1 MENMD
6 KQNERREVKVPLTL
20 HELGELLGLQPGQL
34 VQQVYV
40 RHDPEI
46 VWVLVE
52 GGPELPPPFQ
62 SWPGGPPSTRH
73 NGGEPPVLALR
84 DLAGR
89 SAAAEPQALRLVEP
103 AKGDGRGSDSGD

>member
-1 MENMD
+1 MD
-6 KQNERREVKVPLTL
+6 QDERREVKVPLTL
-20 HELGELLGLQPGQL
+20 QQLGELLGLNPGQL

-52 GGPELPPPFQ
+52 GGAELPPPFQ
-62 SWPGGPPSTRH
+62 SWPGGPPSTRQ
-73 NGGEPPVLALR
+73 NGGEPPVLALG

-89 SAAAEPQALRLVEP
+89 TVPAEPQTLRLVPESE
-103 AKGDGRGSDSGD
+103 GSGRGSDAGD